1 MVSFALFGAFI
12 LLIVIGVPIS
22 IALGLS
28 GIFTVI
34 IFDIL
39 SPMALVQKI
48 FGSSISFSLMA
59 IPLFVLA
66 GNIMA
71 IGGVSTRLVN
81 LASALLGK
89 SRGGLALV
97 STLASTLFGAISGS
111 APATTAA
118 IGGVMIRP
126 MIEKGYSKGFAAAV
140 VAASGTIGLI
150 IPPSITMV
158 LYGVATG
165 VSISKLFLAGVIP
178 GILMCLALMIYE
190 YFAAIKYNYAGDRES
205 SWQEKL
211 KAFQNSFF
219 AIMMPVIII
228 GGIYGGIFTPTEAAA
243 VSCVYSI
250 LIGLFV
256 YKELKLKDLSKLIV
270 SSAKSSAV
278 IMYLLVTADIFGFI
292 LISEQIP
299 QQIAA
304 GMLGLT
310 NNPLQI
316 LFMITAILL
325 VVGTFLSNSAAV
337 VLLTPIF
344 FPIITQVGVDP
355 IFFGILMV
363 VALAIGHNTPPVG
376 LCLFVAS
383 DIAGI
388 RIEEITKAIVP
399 FLGILLFVLVILHF
413 TPWLV
418 LLLPQWGAQ

>member
-1 MVSFALFGAFI
+1 MLSLVLFGAFI

-34 IFDIL
+34 AFDIL

-71 IGGVSTRLVN
+71 VGGVSTRLVN

-126 MIEKGYSKGFAAAV
+126 MIEKGYSKEFSAAV

-190 YFAAIKYNYAGDRES
+190 YFAAVKYNYAGDRDS
-205 SWQEKL
+205 SWSEKL
-211 KAFQNSFF
+211 QAFKNSFF
-219 AIMMPVIII
+219 AILMPVIII

-243 VSCVYSI
+243 VACVYSI
-250 LIGLFV
+250 LIGLFI
-256 YKELKLKDLSKLIV
+256 YKELKFKDLSKLII

-344 FPIITQVGVDP
+344 YPIIVQVGVDP

-388 RIEEITKAIVP
+388 RIEDITKAILP
-399 FLGILLFVLVILHF
+399 FLGVLITVLIILHF
-413 TPWLV
+413 TPGLV
-418 LLLPQWGAQ
+418 LFLPQLVAQ